1 MLLDAPAPIE
11 SHPLRLDDVAIPE
24 PGPDEVR
31 IEVRACGVC
40 RTDLHVVEG
49 DLEVKRS
56 PIIPGHQVVGVVDAL
71 GTAVS
76 DRKIGERVGVAWLH
90 RTCGCCSFC
99 TSARE
104 NLCDSPDFTGWTVNG
119 GFAQYVVA
127 PASFTY
133 LLPDGFT
140 DLQAA
145 PLLCAGIIGYR
156 CLRKTGIEDW
166 AGARLG
172 LYGFGAA
179 GHVAIQ
185 IARARGAEVYVCTR
199 DRDKH
204 QALAEELGATWT
216 GGTIDK
222 PPVAL
227 DAGIIFAPAGEIVPP
242 ALSHLD
248 KGGTLVLGGI
258 HMSPIPEL
266 PYELLYRERVLC
278 SVANN
283 TREDGQAFLKEAA
296 AVPVRTHVETFAL
309 QEANVALDRLQHD
322 GIRGAAVLTI

>member
-1 MLLDAPAPIE
+1 MVLDRPAPIAT
-11 SHPLRLDDVAIPE
+11 HPLRLADLPVPTPA
-24 PGPDEVR
+24 PDEVLVG
-31 IEVRACGVC
+31 VRACGVC

-49 DLEVKRS
+49 DLDLRRS
-56 PIIPGHQVVGVVDAL
+56 PIVPGHQAVGIVEAIGSDVVD
-71 GTAVS
+71 
-76 DRKIGERVGVAWLH
+76 RRIGERVGVAWLH
-90 RTCGCCSFC
+90 RACGQCPFC
-99 TSARE
+99 ASERE
-104 NLCDSPDFTGWTVNG
+104 NLCDAPDFTGWTVDG
-119 GFAQYVVA
+119 GFAEHLVA

-133 LLPDGFT
+133 PLPEGVS

-145 PLLCAGIIGYR
+145 PLLCAGIIGFR
-156 CLRKTGIEDW
+156 CLRKTGISDW

-185 IARARGAEVYVCTR
+185 IARARGADVYVCTR
-199 DRDKH
+199 DQQKH
-204 QALAEELGATWT
+204 QALAEELGAAWT
-216 GGTIDK
+216 GGATDT

-266 PYELLYRERVLC
+266 PYELLYRERAVC

-283 TREDGQAFLKEAA
+283 TRDDGHAFLAEAA
-296 AVPVRTHVETFAL
+296 TIPVRTHTESFPL
-309 QEANVALDRLQHD
+309 EEANVALERLRND